1 VTQRVTATPEALEV
15 IERLKEKHGQLA
27 FFQSGGCCDGSAA
40 MCLTRGE
47 LLPTDNDVKLG
58 AISGCPFYVDGEQ
71 YERWGEPEFLIDV
84 GAGAAGGFSL
94 EGPEG
99 VHFVT
104 RSPGARTLTECPTSL
119 ESSAST

>member
-1 VTQRVTATPEALEV
+1 MRPRVTATPEALEV
-15 IERLKEKHGQLA
+15 IERLRAKHGPLA

-47 LLPTDNDVKLG
+47 LMETDDDLKLG
-58 AISGCPFYVDGEQ
+58 EIGGSPFFVDREQ
-71 YERWGEPEFLIDV
+71 WDRWGEPEFVIDV
-84 GAGAAGGFSL
+84 AAGEAGGFSL

-104 RSPGARTLTECPTSL
+104 RTAAVCPTP
-119 ESSAST
+119 SSIARAGSGF